1 MTSALENA
9 VKAGSALMDLEELL
23 RREGMTFTVRMFEDG
38 SCFGDLADG
47 RGWLRHFDGTDTTK
61 VMQKAIKAI
70 NARSLHVANSS
81 PVRP

>member
-23 RREGMTFTVRMFEDG
+23 RREGI
-38 SCFGDLADG
+38 
-47 RGWLRHFDGTDTTK
+47 DTTK